1 MAELRVLDR
10 HRATRDGCPLGLPE
24 NGNASRGWRYSLL
37 PQHHHRSFQPNCT
50 WRDVVEVLVMAP
62 AVPDKPVRWVAVGGV
77 KTIRLGV
84 LKLARSS
91 GLKISARNCRLRRSR
106 ILVSF
111 RTEKSQVPRPGPMCV
126 SLPTFP

>member
-24 NGNASRGWRYSLL
+24 NGNASQGWRYSLL

-62 AVPDKPVRWVAVGGV
+62 AVPDKPVRCVAVGGV
-77 KTIRLGV
+77 FGLHGGGRDGRAGGIGDDALDAGRNLG
-84 LKLARSS
+84 AR
-91 GLKISARNCRLRRSR
+91 GR
-106 ILVSF
+106 
-111 RTEKSQVPRPGPMCV
+111 PRDQGP
-126 SLPTFP
+126 